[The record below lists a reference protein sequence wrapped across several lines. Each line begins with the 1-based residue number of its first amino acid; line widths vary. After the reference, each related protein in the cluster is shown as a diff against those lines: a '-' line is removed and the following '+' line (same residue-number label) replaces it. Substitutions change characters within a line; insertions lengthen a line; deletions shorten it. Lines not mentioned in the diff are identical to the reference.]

1 MATEYSGSGDPA
13 RSIALPWRPRER
25 SSRRGAS
32 GLSAERIVRAA
43 IEVADSEGLAV
54 LSMRRV
60 AERLKAG
67 TMSLYTYVPG
77 KAELL
82 DVMLDTVYGDMARLD
97 GVAGGWRARLELIAR
112 ENWTLYRRH
121 PWMLHVA
128 VSRPMLG
135 PNAVAKHDYE
145 LRAVA
150 RIGFTENE
158 MDSVVTLI
166 VGYVQGAAR
175 GAVEVDQAER
185 LTGMTD
191 DQWWLAYAPRLS
203 QVSGLPLEVKRCSKD
218 AWRS

>member
-1 MATEYSGSGDPA
+1 MRHPIQNTVQRTVYQAIQCTQPCDGDTIATEHSGSGGPA
-13 RSIALPWRPRER
+13 RGIALPWRTRER

-82 DVMLDTVYGDMARLD
+82 AI
-97 GVAGGWRARLELIAR
+97 AG
-112 ENWTLYRRH
+112 
-121 PWMLHVA
+121 
-128 VSRPMLG
+128 
-135 PNAVAKHDYE
+135 
-145 LRAVA
+145 
-150 RIGFTENE
+150 IGLTEIE

-166 VGYVQGAAR
+166 VGYV
-175 GAVEVDQAER
+175 
-185 LTGMTD
+185 
-191 DQWWLAYAPRLS
+191 
-203 QVSGLPLEVKRCSKD
+203 
-218 AWRS
+218 